1 MNLHQIASGAIGMVN
16 PFITVT
22 ILRSAGY
29 VTDLDGT
36 RVPAYETLS
45 GPAQVQDLAS
55 DDLRLLTD
63 AGINIQGARKNV
75 YLNGQWAGVVRAD
88 KQGGDIFQF
97 SGADWLVTM
106 VPEQWPDWTKVIVT
120 MQSPRPPQV
129 NPLRLVHRSDP

>member
-45 GPAQVQDLAS
+45 GPAQVQDLS
-55 DDLRLLTD
+55 TDDLRLLTD
-63 AGINIQGARKNV
+63 GGINLQGVRKNV
-75 YLNGQWAGVVRAD
+75 YLNGSWAGVVRAD